1 MTTSLTNAEKATIV
15 NSRLKNLN
23 YNKFSLEID
32 KVVENAKADPDEEA
46 LANYTAFLADNAIQ
60 IAALITELAK
70 YPVEEA

>member
-32 KVVENAKADPDEEA
+32 KVVENAKADP
-46 LANYTAFLADNAIQ
+46 
-60 IAALITELAK
+60 K
-70 YPVEEA
+70 